1 MKNQL
6 LAASLIAA
14 LIAPTG
20 CFAGE
25 LYIGPFAPTANKP
38 LVKAMKDAAQE
49 TREAAQQWREKL
61 QKAAAAADQD
71 NQS

>member
-1 MKNQL
+1 VKNQL

-38 LVKAMKDAAQE
+38 LVKAQKDADRE
-49 TREAAQQWREKL
+49 TREADRQWREHLRKI
-61 QKAAAAADQD
+61 AA
-71 NQS
+71 NQNESQS